1 MSPSCRRPSLRT
13 LSIIAVTL
21 GLGPTGAAI
30 AVAQG
35 KGKPKPAPAAVT
47 AMPTVSVAG
56 LRVVMPGLGE
66 QGTEIRAFNES
77 SGMAL
82 ALFVKLS
89 GGGIVE
95 MVSDK
100 SALTS
105 LTDDTG
111 ANLLEEARFGPFPK
125 VTKDGSAALIEVEA
139 RGRPS
144 QGATSISAEGSIVLR
159 SSSGTT
165 VQKVSGL
172 RLESGKT
179 FKVGAAIVTLGE
191 VTAQGDYAGLTL
203 KLSRST
209 LLTIKE
215 IRFKDAKGQPI
226 STSRT
231 GSGWSNDDAEVS
243 YQIPA
248 AVKTANLELDVWQNL
263 KEQTV
268 PFNLKFGLSLR

>member
-1 MSPSCRRPSLRT
+1 MRPSFRRRSLRAV
-13 LSIIAVTL
+13 SAIAVTL
-21 GLGPTGAAI
+21 WLGSTGAPVAG
-30 AVAQG
+30 AQG
-35 KGKPKPAPAAVT
+35 KGKPKPAPAAVAAT
-47 AMPTVSVAG
+47 PTVSVGG
-56 LRVVMPGLGE
+56 LRVVTPGLGE

-77 SGMAL
+77 SGMAF
-82 ALFVKLS
+82 ALFVKMS

-95 MVSDK
+95 VAGDK

-111 ANLLEEARFGPFPK
+111 ANLLEEARFGSFPK
-125 VTKDGSAALIEVEA
+125 VTKDGSAAVIEVEA

-165 VQKVSGL
+165 VQKVVGL

-179 FKVGAAIVTLGE
+179 FKVGTATVTLGE
-191 VTAQGDYAGLTL
+191 VTAEGDDADLTL
-203 KLSRST
+203 KLPRST

-215 IRFKDAKGQPI
+215 IRFKDAKGQAI
-226 STSRT
+226 SASRT
-231 GSGWSNDDAEVS
+231 GSGWMGDEAEIN
-243 YQIPA
+243 YRIPA

-263 KEQTV
+263 KEQAV

>member
-1 MSPSCRRPSLRT
+1 MSPSCRRRSL
-13 LSIIAVTL
+13 SVVPIIALAL
-21 GLGPTGAAI
+21 GLGSTGTATAL
-30 AVAQG
+30 AQG
-35 KGKPKPAPAAVT
+35 KGKRKPAPATAT
-47 AMPTVSVAG
+47 AMPTVSVGG
-56 LRVVMPGLGE
+56 LRIVMPGLGE

-77 SGMAL
+77 SGMAF
-82 ALFVKLS
+82 ALFVKMS

-95 MVSDK
+95 MVGDK

-125 VTKDGSAALIEVEA
+125 VTKDGSAAVMEVEA

-165 VQKVSGL
+165 MQKVSGL

-179 FKVGAAIVTLGE
+179 FKVGAATVTLGE
-191 VTAQGDYAGLTL
+191 VTPEGDSTSLTL
-203 KLSRST
+203 KLPRST

-231 GSGWSNDDAEVS
+231 GSGWSNDDAEIS
-243 YQIPA
+243 YQLPA

-268 PFNLKFGLSLR
+268 PFNVKFGLSLR